1 MRTTPAPGPTRKEA
15 EKDLDPKEREDY
27 LEQVEEYEGPDR
39 REPHGPAREVPKEPG
54 VARS

>member
-1 MRTTPAPGPTRKEA
+1 MSTTPAPGPTGKDTAKE
-15 EKDLDPKEREDY
+15 LDPKEKEDY